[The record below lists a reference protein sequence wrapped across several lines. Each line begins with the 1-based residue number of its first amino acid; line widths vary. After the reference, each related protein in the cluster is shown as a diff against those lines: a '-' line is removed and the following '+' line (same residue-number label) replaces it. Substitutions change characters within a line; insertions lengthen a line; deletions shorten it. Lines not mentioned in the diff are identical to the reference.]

1 MNIGIIGHSNVGS
14 AIGKNLVKF
23 ANEITYGLRDKTIEE
38 KLTDVIDTISGK
50 ARFDT
55 IKATILNNDIIF
67 IAIPG
72 HVVEDFVK
80 DNPEL
85 DGKVIVDCTNPIGE
99 GFSHFYNS
107 TKSNTQVIQELL
119 PSAKVVKSF
128 STYGFENFAD
138 SSYRNYKEVKPAM
151 LIAGNDSGAKKIV
164 SEINNNL
171 GFETVDTGDV
181 SMAIHLEHQAFIW
194 IKMARVQ
201 GRDFDFTWALLK
213 R

>member
-1 MNIGIIGHSNVGS
+1 MNIGIIGHSNVGG

-23 ANEITYGLRDKTIEE
+23 ANRVTYGLRDLDKDKSEE
-38 KLTDVIDTISGK
+38 IKKISEK
-50 ARFDT
+50 AQFDSIKST
-55 IKATILNNDIIF
+55 IKGNDVIF

-80 DNPEL
+80 ENPEL

-119 PSAKVVKSF
+119 PNAKVVKSF

-138 SSYRNYKEVKPAM
+138 STYENYKEVKPAM
-151 LIAGNDSGAKKIV
+151 LIAGNDLEAKNIV
-164 SEINNNL
+164 SEINDNF

-201 GRDFDFTWALLK
+201 GRNFDFTWAML
-213 R
+213 RR